1 MEKRRRDAIL
11 CLALAAAVA
20 APLVSA
26 AGRGGAEL
34 RGSNFYSNCPFS
46 HTSMDDPIVYPGE
59 PGRSHAHT
67 FFGNRSTDASST
79 RESLSR
85 ATTTCKPGADKAA
98 YWVPTLFQNGR
109 EVRPS
114 KAQLY
119 YVVRGYDR
127 MRAFPAGLRV
137 IAGDAHATQVQ
148 RTSVTY
154 WACGGRAARTRPM
167 SLVPARCR
175 VIVGHGLAVG
185 PDGKVHRVTWRT
197 KTFLELH
204 VIFPDCWDGKHLD
217 SADHQSHMA
226 YSRNYR
232 CPASH
237 PVKVPRIRMMV
248 RYPIDRGAGVALASG
263 GQLTAHADFYNAWN
277 ERFLE
282 RLVASCFHER
292 GCRPY

>member
-1 MEKRRRDAIL
+1 MGLRRFAFL
-11 CLALAAAVA
+11 ALALAALA

-26 AGRGGAEL
+26 ADRSGTGL

-46 HTSMDDPIVYPGE
+46 HTSMDDPIVYPRQ

-79 RESLSR
+79 RGSLLQ
-85 ATTTCKPGADKAA
+85 AATTCKPRADKAA
-98 YWVPTLFQNGR
+98 YWVPTLFQNRR

-119 YVVRGYDR
+119 YVVRGHDR
-127 MRAFPAGLRV
+127 MRAFPAGLRI
-137 IAGDAHATQVQ
+137 IAGDAHATDVQ
-148 RTSVTY
+148 SRNVTY
-154 WACGGRAARTRPM
+154 WTCGGRAAHMRPM
-167 SLVPARCR
+167 ARVPARCGE
-175 VIVGHGLAVG
+175 IVGHGLMLG
-185 PDGKVHRVTWRT
+185 RDGKMRRVTWRT

-204 VIFPDCWDGKHLD
+204 VIFPDCWDGVNLD
-217 SADHQSHMA
+217 SPDHHSHMA

-232 CPASH
+232 CPGSH

-248 RYPIDRGAGVALASG
+248 RYPINRGAGVELASG

-277 ERFLE
+277 QRFLE
-282 RLVASCFHER
+282 RLVASCFNER
-292 GCRPY
+292 GCKPY